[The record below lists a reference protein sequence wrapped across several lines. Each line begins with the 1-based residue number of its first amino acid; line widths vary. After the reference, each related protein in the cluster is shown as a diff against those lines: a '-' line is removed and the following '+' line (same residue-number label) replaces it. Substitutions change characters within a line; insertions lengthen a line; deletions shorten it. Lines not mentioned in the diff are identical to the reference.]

1 MSRAPIKSRQNRWN
15 DERYALNLLDEG
27 ATPDSIAAITGLPVA
42 EITAIAASYRGAT
55 VDPLADWRS

>member
-1 MSRAPIKSRQNRWN
+1 MSRAPLKNRQTRWN

-27 ATPDSIAAITGLPVA
+27 ATPDSVAAITGLPVA
-42 EITAIAASYRGAT
+42 EIAAIAADYRGAS